1 MRFKKIIF
9 FLFFIFSCDL
19 QQPNVNQKAPY
30 SATGFAYVYN
40 LNDYNNKIIKGKMNN
55 ETMQISHQKLKTGAL
70 IKITNPKNK
79 ESIVLK
85 NIKRI
90 RYPDFYKI
98 LITEPVANQLDLN
111 VNLPIIEVTEIKK
124 NRSFVAKKAKIF
136 NEEKTI
142 PSNAPVASVQIS
154 NISKNKK
161 NNIKKISDEIFIHI
175 GTFYSLNTAKY
186 LKERINKE
194 LPTLNKKIKV
204 KKINT
209 KKTQVILGP
218 YISVNLLKNDY
229 IKLKNFG
236 FEELDIF
243 INE

>member
-1 MRFKKIIF
+1 
-9 FLFFIFSCDL
+9 
-19 QQPNVNQKAPY
+19 
-30 SATGFAYVYN
+30 
-40 LNDYNNKIIKGKMNN
+40 MNN

-98 LITEPVANQLDLN
+98 LITEPVANQLNLN

-154 NISKNKK
+154 NISKNNK
-161 NNIKKISDEIFIHI
+161 NNIKEISDEIFIHI

-204 KKINT
+204 KKKNT

-218 YISVNLLKNDY
+218 YISVNLLKM
-229 IKLKNFG
+229 ITLSSKL
-236 FEELDIF
+236 LI
-243 INE
+243 

>member
-19 QQPNVNQKAPY
+19 QQPNVSQKAPY

-90 RYPDFYKI
+90 RYPDFYKV
-98 LITEPVANQLDLN
+98 LITEPVVNQLDLN

-154 NISKNKK
+154 NISKNKT